1 LNAWVKISCLIIV
14 AVLGFGGGW
23 YVRGQGA
30 AADLASAQRDRA
42 ADQAGLAL
50 ASAQTEAAALSRY
63 QGLNDRLAA
72 IDATHKKESADAKAA
87 GDAVRADLERG
98 VIRLRDEWATDR
110 ATSAAVQAA
119 AGVGQPDARAAL
131 RAAGAG
137 RLVQLGAQCDAD
149 IRGLQQALTSERAE

>member
-1 LNAWVKISCLIIV
+1 MNPKLFAAV
-14 AVLGFGGGW
+14 ALLLVAAGFGGGW

-42 ADQAGLAL
+42 ADQAGVAL

-63 QGLNDRLAA
+63 QGLTDQLAA
-72 IDATHKKESADAKAA
+72 LDATHKKESADAKAV
-87 GDAVRADLERG
+87 GDAVRAGLERG

-110 ATSAAVQAA
+110 AISASVQAA
-119 AGVGQPDARAAL
+119 AGVGQPDAGAAL

-149 IRGLQQALTSERAE
+149 IRGLQHALTVERAN